1 MRFLILGF
9 LFLVTGCGDN
19 DATTTEKPAVPTVT
33 VETPAQKPTTDDTSD
48 QGNQKTIT
56 DTITLAG
63 VTLRVAAQGSLIPG
77 SKYLIEMALI
87 EGEQNATVRLW
98 VGDQSKS
105 GSMVHRAD
113 SHGDHYHVNAK
124 VPSKVN
130 AQTALWLEV
139 QSVSGKTET
148 GRIALQ

>member
-1 MRFLILGF
+1 VKALNSTL
-9 LFLVTGCGDN
+9 LKQVHKEQAHL
-19 DATTTEKPAVPTVT
+19 
-33 VETPAQKPTTDDTSD
+33 
-48 QGNQKTIT
+48 KTIDQLLT
-56 DTITLAG
+56 QWLKVCTTVCKDGKCGVLAG
-63 VTLRVAAQGSLIPG
+63 L
-77 SKYLIEMALI
+77 MALI

-105 GSMVHRAD
+105 GSMVHRAE
-113 SHGDHYHVNAK
+113 SHGDHYHMNAK
-124 VPSKVN
+124 VPSKEN